1 MSMLK
6 VVPVLKV
13 TLPLEISSPARPALL
28 PGATDPLVAVM
39 PPTVPVPPSVPPV
52 TFIRLLA
59 VLPFIS
65 KVPAL
70 TIVVPV

>member
-13 TLPLEISSPARPALL
+13 TLPLEINRPARPALL

-39 PPTVPVPPSVPPV
+39 PPTVPAPPSVPPV
-52 TFIRLLA
+52 TFIRLLG

-70 TIVVPV
+70 TVVIPV